1 MPTRLNAAVA
11 ERQKAAQY
19 HDQGLF
25 RHCIQSDSVRQLV
38 EQAKER
44 HELRSRTRQLCMEH
58 LQELRKMR
66 WVMHRNFELC
76 L

>member
-25 RHCIQSDSVRQLV
+25 RHCIQSDSVR
-38 EQAKER
+38 
-44 HELRSRTRQLCMEH
+44 HILRIAGQDSLDDA
-58 LQELRKMR
+58 LRLNHCAHSLIR
-66 WVMHRNFELC
+66 LTGT